1 MTEQIKDIRVI
12 ERVDVE
18 DETKSTWRLQ
28 IDYGDGWQ
36 TVKVR
41 STTSWLEF
49 QELEK
54 GIE

>member
-12 ERVDVE
+12 EYIDTE
-18 DETKSTWRLQ
+18 DDTKSKWRLQ
-28 IDYGDGWQ
+28 IDNGYGWSN
-36 TVKVR
+36 VKVR

-54 GIE
+54 GIQ